1 MLVVSGTLGILR
13 ADQRRAVVIYLRI
26 TRCKSATG
34 RIHHRPTTPTQTRA
48 VKAPALER
56 ELGVRIW
63 CVVCYRCQSSPFGYF
78 VQILGRSIAA
88 ASVVGN
94 MAAAPFLGSTWFV
107 YPVVSAF
114 RRAKTNSRSLR
125 SLEWGTRPP
134 AGKMHLRNQGRILLL
149 DLNS

>member
-1 MLVVSGTLGILR
+1 MSVPIDDMSNEDI
-13 ADQRRAVVIYLRI
+13 QSRI

-34 RIHHRPTTPTQTRA
+34 RIHHRPTTPTQTRT

-63 CVVCYRCQSSPFGYF
+63 RVVCYRWQSSPFGYF
-78 VQILGRSIAA
+78 GQILGRSIAA
-88 ASVVGN
+88 AASVVGN
-94 MAAAPFLGSTWFV
+94 MAVAPFLGSTWFV

-114 RRAKTNSRSLR
+114 RRAKTHSRSLR

-134 AGKMHLRNQGRILLL
+134 GGKMHLRNQGRILLL